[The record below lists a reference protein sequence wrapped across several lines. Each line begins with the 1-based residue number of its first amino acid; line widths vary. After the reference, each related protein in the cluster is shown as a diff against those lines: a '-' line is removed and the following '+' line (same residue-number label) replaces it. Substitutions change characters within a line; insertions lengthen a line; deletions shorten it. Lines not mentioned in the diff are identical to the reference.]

1 MIFDLEVDQV
11 ALRKLFRLGIKI
23 LPLGVKTALLRGNL
37 CGKLHQDLL
46 KGDRTC

>member
-1 MIFDLEVDQV
+1 MHIEVDRV

-23 LPLGVKTALLRGNL
+23 LPLGAKSALPTGNL

-46 KGDRTC
+46 LKGDRTC